1 MKIFETQVT
10 YYEKD
15 DLVKFAQDLPIKE
28 IKYEHIRNRDVLLK
42 SNVVIL
48 KLDGKYR
55 VMKSRY

>member
-1 MKIFETQVT
+1 MEIFKTLVT
-10 YYEKD
+10 YYEKN
-15 DLVKFAQDLPIKE
+15 DLVKFAQDLPIEE
-28 IKYEHIRNRDVLLK
+28 IEYKHVKHREIFLK